1 MNISRVMALAVATV
15 MIPILTGCGNTLGV
29 QPTPPVSVSRPSP
42 TATATESTE
51 EPSPQPTATETE
63 TVIVK
68 ETVTASPEPTE
79 EPTDELPPKP
89 QKPENFI
96 RLSGTIILVNR
107 DESGDGKTCGRILD
121 VVVDTRGDDIR
132 GIQFVHFHEDDG
144 ITIQWQY
151 AQIGDRLKMKIT
163 RDNFKPVLLTR
174 ALLESGN
181 RPFPGHYDLT
191 KCDDAADP
199 EADSDDVLGPFYDTW
214 GIPDV
219 PYNAET
225 WLNLPD

>member
-1 MNISRVMALAVATV
+1 MKLCMKAMIVIAAVISLTACGGKSEALSQSPTPTPAATV
-15 MIPILTGCGNTLGV
+15 TE
-29 QPTPPVSVSRPSP
+29 
-42 TATATESTE
+42 TA
-51 EPSPQPTATETE
+51 EPSPQPT
-63 TVIVK
+63 V
-68 ETVTASPEPTE
+68 TVTESVEAEL
-79 EPTDELPPKP
+79 TDEPSDDESTDEFPPKP

-107 DESGDGKTCGRILD
+107 GESADGKTCGRILD

-181 RPFPGHYDLT
+181 RPFPGQYDLT

>member
-121 VVVDTRGDDIR
+121 VVVDTRSDDVRDIK
-132 GIQFVHFHEDDG
+132 FVHFHEDDG

-174 ALLESGN
+174 GTE
-181 RPFPGHYDLT
+181 PFPPQEDLT
-191 KCDDAADP
+191 ACDDAADP
-199 EADSDDVLGPFYDTW
+199 EGEDSDDVLEPFYGEW
-214 GIPDV
+214 GIWL

-225 WLNLPD
+225 WNNL